1 MKLLN
6 EKQKSILVTALFLSA
21 FFLFFAKFYI
31 IPKNLQPKNTQH
43 NIDINV
49 AFKETVLPSDI
60 LFYLGNNQ
68 IAKDVKDSER
78 YFQEIVSL
86 LNESITVNN
95 KPVFLKNKLFRSLRT
110 KKG

>member
-6 EKQKSILVTALFLSA
+6 EKQKSILVTVLFLSA

-86 LNESITVNN
+86 LNESITVSN
-95 KPVFLKNKLFRSLRT
+95 KPVFFENKLFRSLRT